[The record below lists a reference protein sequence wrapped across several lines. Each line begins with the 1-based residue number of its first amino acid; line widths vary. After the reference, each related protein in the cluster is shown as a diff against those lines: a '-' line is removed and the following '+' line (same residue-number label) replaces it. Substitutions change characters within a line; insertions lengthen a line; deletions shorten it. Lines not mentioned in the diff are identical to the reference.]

1 MSYTTEDVSKAGYH
15 AHHGPQPV
23 RFLIQIVVGLYV
35 NNKILCQDGE
45 VFNNSWLEEMDK
57 YLKG

>member
-23 RFLIQIVVGLYV
+23 IFVLDCCLFLCEL
-35 NNKILCQDGE
+35 
-45 VFNNSWLEEMDK
+45 M
-57 YLKG
+57 

>member
-23 RFLIQIVVGLYV
+23 RFRLFLVV
-35 NNKILCQDGE
+35 
-45 VFNNSWLEEMDK
+45 
-57 YLKG
+57 